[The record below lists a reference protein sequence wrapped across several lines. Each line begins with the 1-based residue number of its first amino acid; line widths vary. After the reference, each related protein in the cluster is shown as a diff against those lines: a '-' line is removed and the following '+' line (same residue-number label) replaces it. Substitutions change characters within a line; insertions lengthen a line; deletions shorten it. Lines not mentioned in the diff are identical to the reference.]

1 MSWPVRSTR
10 LVAFLAIAGAIPTSP
25 ARAADPRRLGDVP
38 RLRAGQGLLVRHPPR
53 ANDMDPDSDD
63 FRLRPD
69 SPAPKL
75 GFLSPKL
82 PTVGLRDPAA
92 RHAE

>member
-1 MSWPVRSTR
+1 MSCPVRSTL
-10 LVAFLAIAGAIPTSP
+10 LVGFLALTGALPTSP
-25 ARAADPRRLGDVP
+25 ARVEPTASATFHVSGRGKDSWSGTLPAP
-38 RLRAGQGLLVRHPPR
+38 NAS
-53 ANDMDPDSDD
+53 MDPDSDD

-69 SPAPKL
+69 SPALKL